1 MSAGVNEVVEFLTF
15 LFESGEGYSA
25 INSARSAL
33 STMLTDRNNLPVG
46 KVPAVRRFMKGVFR
60 LRPSLPRY
68 SCIWDVNIV
77 LDFLKVFYPNEELPL
92 SHLTLKLTMLLALT
106 TAQRAQTL
114 HVLDIKDFQFY
125 DDVVK
130 IPIIA
135 RLKQTNVR
143 NNKFK
148 VELRSLKEDPSIC
161 VVECLKSYL
170 KITQKLR
177 TSSKLLI
184 SFLKPHNR
192 VSKQTIS
199 RWIKK
204 VMFEAGIDTEIFKS
218 HSTRAAVC
226 SKLKNNSVPIEEIIE
241 TAGWANAKC
250 FKKFYDKVILVDY
263 DSN

>member
-1 MSAGVNEVVEFLTF
+1 MNEVVEFLTF

-33 STMLTDRNNLPVG
+33 STMIVDKNSLPVG

-77 LDFLKVFYPNEELPL
+77 LEYLKVFYPNEELPL

-106 TAQRAQTL
+106 TAQRTQTL
-114 HVLDIKDFQFY
+114 HVLDIKNFNFMII
-125 DDVVK
+125 
-130 IPIIA
+130 IPITA
-135 RLKQTNVR
+135 RVKQTNAR

-148 VELRSLKEDPSIC
+148 IELRSLEEDPSIC

-170 KITQKLR
+170 KRTQKLR
-177 TSSKLLI
+177 TSIKLLI
-184 SFLKPHNR
+184 SYLTPHTA
-192 VSKQTIS
+192 VSKQSIS
-199 RWIKK
+199 RWMKK

-218 HSTRAAVC
+218 HSTRAAAC

-241 TAGWANAKC
+241 IAGWANARC
-250 FKKFYDKVILVDY
+250 FKKFYDKVVLIDY
-263 DSN
+263 NSN